1 MEIKRKI
8 MKKISSKLRRKNKT
22 PLNKFTKSKRQNKKR
37 KYKTKRRSQKGGV
50 ENECG
55 ICGEIGNILDENGD
69 IIDDLITL
77 YCRHKFHRSEIIKWC
92 QTISYRLCTCP
103 ICRKKITTQDMKQ
116 YMPDIYRLFPNRQ
129 EPPTELY
136 RSPVFNP
143 NRQEPPTELYRSPVY
158 NPNSQD
164 IPTPAR

>member
-1 MEIKRKI
+1 MPIKRKI
-8 MKKISSKLRRKNKT
+8 TKKISSKLRRKNKT
-22 PLNKFTKSKRQNKKR
+22 PLNNFTKSKRQNKKR

-55 ICGEIGNILDENGD
+55 ICGEIGNLLDKNEH

-77 YCRHKFHRSEIIKWC
+77 NCGHKFHRGEIIEWC
-92 QTISYRLCTCP
+92 QTISPRVCTCP
-103 ICRKKITTQDMKQ
+103 ICRQKLTTQDMKQ
-116 YMPDIYRLFPNRQ
+116 YMPDIYRL
-129 EPPTELY
+129 L
-136 RSPVFNP
+136 FNP